1 MSAAGLQG
9 HGAPLAIQRT
19 RGVPPAA
26 ARSAPLLASVC
37 THTRIVAAPPIA
49 ATGVERL
56 TLQPIAIT
64 AVPIVVVSN
73 DNDAPV
79 MVPDHVRLP
88 ENVGRLSV
96 RRTHAI
102 SMAALAR

>member
-1 MSAAGLQG
+1 M
-9 HGAPLAIQRT
+9 
-19 RGVPPAA
+19 
-26 ARSAPLLASVC
+26 LASVC

-56 TLQPIAIT
+56 ALQPIAIT
-64 AVPIVVVSN
+64 AIPIVVVSN

-79 MVPDHVRLP
+79 MVPDHVSVP
-88 ENVGRLSV
+88 ENVGGLSV

-102 SMAALAR
+102 RMAAPAR

>member
-19 RGVPPAA
+19 RGA
-26 ARSAPLLASVC
+26 ARGGALLTSVG

-56 TLQPIAIT
+56 ALQPIAIT
-64 AVPIVVVSN
+64 AIPIVVVSN

-79 MVPDHVRLP
+79 MVPDHVSVP
-88 ENVGRLSV
+88 ENVGGLSV

-102 SMAALAR
+102 R